1 MKLIVGLGNPG
12 IAYKYTRHNMGFLIA
27 DAFCK
32 KNNFFFTKKAKFKA
46 SEASGNNTLVIK
58 PETYMNLS
66 GGPVQSVMYF
76 YKLSLD
82 KLLIISDDV
91 ALPFGELRLRAA
103 GSAGG
108 HNGLKS
114 IEYSLQSQSW
124 ARLRIGVG
132 TPKAGQPLEDYVL
145 ESFSITERESL
156 SQLIDKAVDAIESWC
171 ALSVSKAMTI
181 VNKPSK
187 E

>member
-1 MKLIVGLGNPG
+1 MGLGNPG
-12 IAYKYTRHNMGFLIA
+12 IAYKYTRHNIGFLIA
-27 DAFCK
+27 DAFCEK
-32 KNNFFFTKKAKFKA
+32 HKLLFAKKARFKA
-46 SEASGNNTLVIK
+46 SEAKSSNVLLLK

-66 GGPVQSVMYF
+66 GESVQSAMHF
-76 YKLSLD
+76 YKIATEE
-82 KLLIISDDV
+82 LLVISDDV

-114 IEYSLQSQSW
+114 IEYGLQSQSW
-124 ARLRIGVG
+124 ARLRVGVG
-132 TPKAGQPLEDYVL
+132 APPQGRLLEDYVL
-145 ESFSITERESL
+145 ETFSGQEKESL
-156 SQLIDKAVDAIESWC
+156 AEIISRAVDALEAWTSLNI
-171 ALSVSKAMTI
+171 SKAMTL

>member
-1 MKLIVGLGNPG
+1 VGLGNPG
-12 IAYKYTRHNMGFLIA
+12 VAYKYTRHNIGFLIA
-27 DAFCK
+27 DAFCEK
-32 KNNFFFTKKAKFKA
+32 HKLVFTKKAKFKA
-46 SEASGNNTLVIK
+46 SEAKGNNTFVIK

-66 GGPVQSVMYF
+66 GESVQSVMHF
-76 YKLSLD
+76 YKLALEG
-82 KLLIISDDV
+82 LLVISDDV

-132 TPKAGQPLEDYVL
+132 APRQSQPLEEYVL
-145 ESFSITERESL
+145 EPFNALERESL
-156 SQLIDKAVDAIESWC
+156 VQVIDKAVDAIESWC